1 MNLIE
6 FGVPCNV
13 CDAPACVL
21 LGGMSRFMSFQTE
34 VKAVRAWAA
43 HTLDVP
49 ESFIEPL
56 QLVRYTDGQQM
67 GLLDVLNRHQLSND
81 MSSVAQ
87 P

>member
-1 MNLIE
+1 M
-6 FGVPCNV
+6 CARV
-13 CDAPACVL
+13 CVARWTEVQ
-21 LGGMSRFMSFQTE
+21 SFQTE

-67 GLLDVLNRHQLSND
+67 GPLDVLNKPH
-81 MSSVAQ
+81 
-87 P
+87 